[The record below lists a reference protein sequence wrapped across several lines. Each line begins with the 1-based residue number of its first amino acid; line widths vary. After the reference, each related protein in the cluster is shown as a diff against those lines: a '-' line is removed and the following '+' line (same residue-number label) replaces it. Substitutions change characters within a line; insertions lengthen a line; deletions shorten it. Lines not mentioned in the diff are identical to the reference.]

1 MTLIRKLTITA
12 ALATALSAFAQA
24 PAANPSDWM
33 AKMDQQMNAM
43 SEMHK
48 KMAGASTAKERH
60 ALMTEQMKLMQ
71 GGMGMMGGMAGEP
84 GAMGPM
90 GGKAGMGAMGGK
102 SGMGAMQ
109 GGAAAPADM
118 AMRQQMLEKRMEMM
132 QHMMQSMMDQMAP
145 APSKK

>member
-60 ALMTEQMKLMQ
+60 ALMAEQMKLMQ
-71 GGMGMMGGMAGEP
+71 GGMGMMGGMAGGEP
-84 GAMGPM
+84 GAMG
-90 GGKAGMGAMGGK
+90 GKA
-102 SGMGAMQ
+102 GMGAMQ

-118 AMRQQMLEKRMEMM
+118 AMRQQQLEKRMEMM

-145 APSKK
+145 APSKQ

>member
-43 SEMHK
+43 REMHK
-48 KMAGASTAKERH
+48 KVADASTAKERH

-71 GGMGMMGGMAGEP
+71 GGMGMMGGEP
-84 GAMGPM
+84 GAMGSM
-90 GGKAGMGAMGGK
+90 GGKAGMGAM
-102 SGMGAMQ
+102 Q
-109 GGAAAPADM
+109 DGAAGPADM
-118 AMRQQMLEKRMEMM
+118 AMRQQLLEKRMEMM

>member
-60 ALMTEQMKLMQ
+60 ALMAEQMKLMQ
-71 GGMGMMGGMAGEP
+71 GGMSMMGGMAGGEP
-84 GAMGPM
+84 GA
-90 GGKAGMGAMGGK
+90 MGAMGGK
-102 SGMGAMQ
+102 AGMGAMQ

-145 APSKK
+145 TPSKK